1 MITFFW
7 GEKDTG
13 STGEEKSTT
22 TDDMAAESITPSIAT
37 LNQLTVREIKT
48 VLKAAQLSISREQR
62 GTKAQLVEY
71 VMNGAPSHI
80 LNELLQQAGA
90 KKKRIRDVDEEDE
103 GGSKRARQELQADG
117 TEAVDIN
124 SCEDEG
130 GIPDGFLRPPTQRT
144 REECYARF
152 YQATSN
158 AAVEVCVCAVCG
170 RCHALNWFSAVNM
183 DKDSRRT

>member
-7 GEKDTG
+7 GERDTG

-90 KKKRIRDVDEEDE
+90 KKKRIRGVDEEDE
-103 GGSKRARQELQADG
+103 GGSK
-117 TEAVDIN
+117 
-124 SCEDEG
+124 
-130 GIPDGFLRPPTQRT
+130 
-144 REECYARF
+144 
-152 YQATSN
+152 
-158 AAVEVCVCAVCG
+158 
-170 RCHALNWFSAVNM
+170 
-183 DKDSRRT
+183 